1 NFCQFGQPQLE
12 SAWGGV
18 QQTCPS
24 PNDSSPRAALSS
36 SLFPRI
42 REGGNPMAWTL
53 LDEDSVIPV
62 RAADAEGHGCRE
74 ALHAGDVGAPAC
86 RCSTVP
92 ATGRVLYCGYN
103 NFSEHVP
110 SSNIAAG
117 KRELAVQEDVAKDE
131 VLAAR

>member
-1 NFCQFGQPQLE
+1 QELARAPGGAARRGAPGCGHAPPME
-12 SAWGGV
+12 S
-18 QQTCPS
+18 
-24 PNDSSPRAALSS
+24 
-36 SLFPRI
+36 
-42 REGGNPMAWTL
+42 E
-53 LDEDSVIPV
+53 V

-131 VLAAR
+131 VLAARSGRGCGVYG